1 MADKEVKITLTID
14 GVDKE
19 VKNVEELQKEMSKLG
34 KETKKAGE
42 EATIFGD
49 IKDKFKDMT
58 AGVRKV
64 IGSFKTLKGAIAA
77 TGIGALIV
85 AIGSLVAY
93 FKSSEEGSRKLAIA
107 TETLSLLFGKLT
119 EFASD
124 LGEKLLGVFK
134 NPKEALLSFGNLIKS
149 QIENRVIGM
158 LELLPALG
166 KAIGLAFK
174 GKFKEAATVAGNAV
188 GKVTLGVENVVE
200 KAQEFGEKAVEA
212 FQTFTAEVKESVAT
226 ATQLV
231 DATRALRDQ
240 QQKLVVQNAELNQE
254 LEKQRKIAEDTTLS
268 YEERK
273 AALEEVGNIQIQLAK
288 NVADQAKNE
297 EDLLKLQIQN
307 ANTYEQRE
315 ELETQLAEATAARID
330 AQTALNTVEQEAAKL
345 GRELDLEEL
354 DRKKTINDML
364 KAMELENIEDAFV
377 KAQEELN
384 AQEVAALAELDRLRA
399 TEEEK
404 EAIVAGF
411 AEKRKRLKKE
421 EADYEKALQQAVV
434 ENDLML
440 ASGALSAISKLVGE
454 NTAFGKAAAIAT
466 TTIDTY
472 MAAQKAYASQLTLDP
487 TSPIR
492 AAIAA
497 GVAVANG
504 LANVKAIMATKTPG
518 NASTPGGGAPTRPNI
533 RAFDPSGAQPTGTE
547 GAFGGAG
554 STVTFDQAS
563 GTTQPIKAY
572 VVAEDVSSAQEANK
586 KIDDLARL

>member
-124 LGEKLLGVFK
+124 LGEKLLGVFQ